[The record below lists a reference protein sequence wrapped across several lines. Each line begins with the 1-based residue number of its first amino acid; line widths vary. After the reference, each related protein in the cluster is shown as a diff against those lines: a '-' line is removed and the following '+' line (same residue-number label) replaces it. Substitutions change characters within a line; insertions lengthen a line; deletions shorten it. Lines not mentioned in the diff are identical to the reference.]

1 MRKTW
6 KKVEDKDILHV
17 WMCADEDCSRNGVKI
32 IVTPTFYQDSG
43 TPICGNCGE
52 DCIYQHTEVRS

>member
-6 KKVEDKDILHV
+6 KKVEDKDVQHV
-17 WMCADEDCSRNGVKI
+17 WMCEDEDCSRNGVKV
-32 IVTPTFYQDSG
+32 IVSPDFYLESG
-43 TPICGNCGE
+43 TPICANCEE